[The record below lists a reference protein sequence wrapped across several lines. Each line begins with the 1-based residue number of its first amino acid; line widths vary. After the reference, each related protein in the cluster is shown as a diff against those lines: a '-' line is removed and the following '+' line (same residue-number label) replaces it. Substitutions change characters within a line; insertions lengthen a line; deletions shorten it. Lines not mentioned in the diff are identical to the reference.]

1 MRLFKTLLHSC
12 LVDFRKNMKQFIAI
26 VFIIGIAVT
35 LFTGLSSNSI
45 EFERRVND
53 VYSASN
59 GNLADIWLTVN
70 VDYDSDENDAD
81 LEKIKNIAGKGSSV
95 ETRTL
100 IPATVSDIGSYALV
114 YIDRP
119 TINKEYD
126 ATYYYDE
133 YDITKDFFFVDEQM
147 VNKYKYNTKQNF
159 SIGDKMPVSFDS
171 STLKSIK
178 DEFNNSYSDIIDE
191 IIKQIQESKDISF
204 SNKIVII
211 NFINK
216 NKDLIKE
223 MINTAFNKVF
233 SDDSVNL
240 EMKVNGIIKHPENIQ
255 NGTFSDCNFILSA
268 RTLINSIIDKISD
281 EINFDDIYSYIE
293 ESKIPDDT
301 KEEILKQLK
310 ENELMFNTLIYVEA
324 ESAKD
329 SVMNDENNEYVDIF
343 KSFYNQYVI
352 KLQNKNDVDS
362 VMDDIR
368 DYYLSTYPDDS
379 KIMALMDAENY
390 PSNAVIQNDIVQ
402 SKNLAYCF
410 PIIFF
415 VVAVLVVL
423 TTITQIMLKQRIQI
437 GTMKAIGI
445 ENKIILRYYLF
456 YMNFI
461 GFVGCA
467 LGLII
472 GPLLIPRVMNI
483 KYSLLYSLPTIGY
496 SFPFIAAFASL
507 GAVILC
513 ISLITYLII
522 RSELKLEPTESMRPK
537 APTMK
542 FKEKKSNKTVKNV
555 SLMMALRNIRVH
567 LSRSFMVVIGIMGC
581 TGLLISGMGIEDTIN
596 YGKDYDIAS
605 YLDCDYLLSYN
616 SGTKKESL
624 KEEILAIDGVKEMA
638 EYSQVQTTASYKE
651 KNVDMTIFYFSYTSP
666 FFKYDDSL
674 ADGHWDLNS
683 VAISESKADS
693 LGCKVG
699 DIIKFTYGNKSYEYV
714 VSYIFYAFSNNSLF
728 VYQETIPDLVETSTK
743 AWVNL
748 VKDSSGSFIVG
759 EKDIEQKF
767 LTIDGI
773 SSLTSREA
781 NNNRIESYM
790 SSIKSMT
797 NTIKIFALLLAVVVL
812 INLTIL
818 NFEERKRDIATLRV
832 LGFSRFEIAKSL
844 IYEVMILTIVGALIG
859 LALGFPLEYLV
870 LSTNI
875 TPLISYKYTIFWYTY
890 IFSFLLSVLTALV
903 VNILISYRINKI
915 NMAESLK
922 SIE

>member
-70 VDYDSDENDAD
+70 VDYDSDENDSD
-81 LEKIKNIAGKGSSV
+81 LENIKKIAGSGSSV

-100 IPATVSDIGSYALV
+100 IPATISDIGSYALV

-133 YDITKDFFFVDEQM
+133 YDITKDFFFVDEQL
-147 VNKYKYNTKQNF
+147 VSKYEYNTKKDF

-178 DEFNNSYSDIIDE
+178 EEFDNSYPEIIEE
-191 IIKQIQESKDISF
+191 IIKQIQDSKDISF
-204 SNKIVII
+204 SNKIILI
-211 NFINK
+211 NFINN
-216 NKDLIKE
+216 NKDLFKE
-223 MINTAFNKVF
+223 LINSAFNKVF
-233 SDDSVNL
+233 SNDSVNI

-268 RTLINSIIDKISD
+268 RTLINSIIDKVSD
-281 EINFDDIYSYIE
+281 ELNFDDLYTYIE
-293 ESKIPDDT
+293 ESSIPDEQKT
-301 KEEILKQLK
+301 EILEKLK

-352 KLQNKNDVDS
+352 KLKDKNETDNVIQEIREYYQN
-362 VMDDIR
+362 
-368 DYYLSTYPDDS
+368 TYPEDS

-402 SKNLAYCF
+402 SRNLAYCF

-415 VVAVLVVL
+415 VVAILVVL

-445 ENKIILRYYLF
+445 NKKTILCYYLF
-456 YMNFI
+456 YMDFI
-461 GFVGCA
+461 GFIGCV
-467 LGLII
+467 LGLIV

-496 SFPFIAAFASL
+496 SFPFVAGFSSLAAII
-507 GAVILC
+507 ILF
-513 ISLITYLII
+513 SLITYLII
-522 RSELKLEPTESMRPK
+522 RKELKLEPTESMRPK
-537 APTMK
+537 APSMK
-542 FKEKKSNKTVKNV
+542 FKEKKSNKTVKSV
-555 SLMMALRNIRVH
+555 SFMMALRNIRVH
-567 LSRSFMVVIGIMGC
+567 YSRSFMVIVGIMGC

-605 YLDCDYLLSYN
+605 YLDCDYLLTYN
-616 SGTKKESL
+616 SGTKKDTL
-624 KEEILAIDGVKEMA
+624 KEEILSIDGVKEMD
-638 EYSQVQTTASYKE
+638 EYSQVQTTVSFNE
-651 KNVDMTIFYFSYTSP
+651 KNVDMSIFYFSYLSP

-674 ADGHWDLNS
+674 EDGHWNLNS

-699 DIIKFTYGNKSYEYV
+699 DTIKFTYGNKSYEYE
-714 VSYIFYAFSNNSLF
+714 VSYIFYAFSNNCLF
-728 VYQETIPDLVETSTK
+728 IYSETLPDLVETSTK

-748 VKDSSGSFIVG
+748 SKDDSGNFKVA
-759 EKDIEQKF
+759 EKEIEEKF
-767 LTIDGI
+767 LAIDGI
-773 SSLTSREA
+773 SSLTSRDA
-781 NNNRIESYM
+781 NNKRIESYM

-890 IFSFLLSVLTALV
+890 IFSFLLSVLTAFV

>member
-70 VDYDSDENDAD
+70 VDYDSDENDSD
-81 LEKIKNIAGKGSSV
+81 LENIKKIAGSGSSV

-100 IPATVSDIGSYALV
+100 IPATISDIGSYALV

-133 YDITKDFFFVDEQM
+133 YDITKDFFFVDEQL
-147 VNKYKYNTKQNF
+147 VSKYEYNTKKDF

-178 DEFNNSYSDIIDE
+178 EEFDDSYPEIIEE
-191 IIKQIQESKDISF
+191 IIKQIQDSKDISF
-204 SNKIVII
+204 SNKIILI
-211 NFINK
+211 NFINN
-216 NKDLIKE
+216 NKDLFKE
-223 MINTAFNKVF
+223 LINSAFNKVF
-233 SDDSVNL
+233 SNDSVNI

-268 RTLINSIIDKISD
+268 RTLINSIIDKVSD
-281 EINFDDIYSYIE
+281 ELNFDDLYTYIE
-293 ESKIPDDT
+293 ESSIPDEQKT
-301 KEEILKQLK
+301 EILEKLK

-352 KLQNKNDVDS
+352 KLKDKNETDNVIQEIREYYQN
-362 VMDDIR
+362 
-368 DYYLSTYPDDS
+368 TYPEDS

-402 SKNLAYCF
+402 SRNLAYCF

-415 VVAVLVVL
+415 VVAILVVL

-445 ENKIILRYYLF
+445 NKKTILCYYLF
-456 YMNFI
+456 YMDFI
-461 GFVGCA
+461 GFIGCV
-467 LGLII
+467 LGLIV

-496 SFPFIAAFASL
+496 SFPFVAGFSSLAAII
-507 GAVILC
+507 ILF
-513 ISLITYLII
+513 SLITYLII
-522 RSELKLEPTESMRPK
+522 RKELKLEPTESMRPK
-537 APTMK
+537 APSMK
-542 FKEKKSNKTVKNV
+542 FKEKKSNKTVKSV
-555 SLMMALRNIRVH
+555 SFMMALRNIRVH
-567 LSRSFMVVIGIMGC
+567 YSRSFMVIVGIMGC

-605 YLDCDYLLSYN
+605 YLDCDYLLTYN
-616 SGTKKESL
+616 SGTKKDTL
-624 KEEILAIDGVKEMA
+624 KEEILSIDGVKEMD
-638 EYSQVQTTASYKE
+638 EYSQVQTTVSFNE
-651 KNVDMTIFYFSYTSP
+651 KNVDMSIFYFSYLSP

-674 ADGHWDLNS
+674 EDGHWNLNS

-699 DIIKFTYGNKSYEYV
+699 DTIKFTYGNKSYEYE
-714 VSYIFYAFSNNSLF
+714 VSYIFYAFSNNCLF
-728 VYQETIPDLVETSTK
+728 IYSETLPDLVETSTK

-748 VKDSSGSFIVG
+748 SKDDSGNFKVA
-759 EKDIEQKF
+759 EKEIEEKF
-767 LTIDGI
+767 LAIDGI
-773 SSLTSREA
+773 SSLTSRDA
-781 NNNRIESYM
+781 NNKRIESYM

-844 IYEVMILTIVGALIG
+844 IYEVMILTIIGALIG

-890 IFSFLLSVLTALV
+890 IFSFLLSVLTAFV

>member
-1 MRLFKTLLHSC
+1 
-12 LVDFRKNMKQFIAI
+12 
-26 VFIIGIAVT
+26 
-35 LFTGLSSNSI
+35 
-45 EFERRVND
+45 
-53 VYSASN
+53 
-59 GNLADIWLTVN
+59 
-70 VDYDSDENDAD
+70 
-81 LEKIKNIAGKGSSV
+81 
-95 ETRTL
+95 
-100 IPATVSDIGSYALV
+100 
-114 YIDRP
+114 
-119 TINKEYD
+119 
-126 ATYYYDE
+126 
-133 YDITKDFFFVDEQM
+133 
-147 VNKYKYNTKQNF
+147 
-159 SIGDKMPVSFDS
+159 MPVSFDS

-461 GFVGCA
+461 GFVGCV
-467 LGLII
+467 LGLTI

-496 SFPFIAAFASL
+496 SFPFIAGFASL

-542 FKEKKSNKTVKNV
+542 FKEKKAIK
-555 SLMMALRNIRVH
+555 
-567 LSRSFMVVIGIMGC
+567 
-581 TGLLISGMGIEDTIN
+581 LLKM
-596 YGKDYDIAS
+596 
-605 YLDCDYLLSYN
+605 
-616 SGTKKESL
+616 
-624 KEEILAIDGVKEMA
+624 
-638 EYSQVQTTASYKE
+638 
-651 KNVDMTIFYFSYTSP
+651 
-666 FFKYDDSL
+666 
-674 ADGHWDLNS
+674 
-683 VAISESKADS
+683 
-693 LGCKVG
+693 
-699 DIIKFTYGNKSYEYV
+699 
-714 VSYIFYAFSNNSLF
+714 
-728 VYQETIPDLVETSTK
+728 LV
-743 AWVNL
+743 
-748 VKDSSGSFIVG
+748 
-759 EKDIEQKF
+759 
-767 LTIDGI
+767 
-773 SSLTSREA
+773 
-781 NNNRIESYM
+781 
-790 SSIKSMT
+790 
-797 NTIKIFALLLAVVVL
+797 
-812 INLTIL
+812 
-818 NFEERKRDIATLRV
+818 
-832 LGFSRFEIAKSL
+832 
-844 IYEVMILTIVGALIG
+844 
-859 LALGFPLEYLV
+859 
-870 LSTNI
+870 
-875 TPLISYKYTIFWYTY
+875 
-890 IFSFLLSVLTALV
+890 
-903 VNILISYRINKI
+903 
-915 NMAESLK
+915 
-922 SIE
+922 

>member
-53 VYSASN
+53 VYSTSN

-70 VDYDSDENDAD
+70 VDYDSDENDSD
-81 LEKIKNIAGKGSSV
+81 LENIKKIAGSGSSV

-133 YDITKDFFFVDEQM
+133 YDITKDFFFVDEQL
-147 VNKYKYNTKQNF
+147 VSKYEYNTKKDF

-178 DEFNNSYSDIIDE
+178 EEFDDSYPEIIEE
-191 IIKQIQESKDISF
+191 IIKQIQDSKDISF
-204 SNKIVII
+204 SNKIILI
-211 NFINK
+211 NFINN
-216 NKDLIKE
+216 NKDLFKE
-223 MINTAFNKVF
+223 LINSAFNKVF
-233 SDDSVNL
+233 ANDSVNI

-268 RTLINSIIDKISD
+268 RTLINSIIDKVSD
-281 EINFDDIYSYIE
+281 ELNFDDLYTYIE
-293 ESKIPDDT
+293 ESSIPDEQKT
-301 KEEILKQLK
+301 EILEKLK

-352 KLQNKNDVDS
+352 KLKDKNETDNVIQEIREYYQN
-362 VMDDIR
+362 
-368 DYYLSTYPDDS
+368 TYPEDS
-379 KIMALMDAENY
+379 KIMALMEAENY

-402 SKNLAYCF
+402 SRNLAYCF

-415 VVAVLVVL
+415 VVAILVVL

-445 ENKIILRYYLF
+445 NKKTILCYYLF
-456 YMNFI
+456 YMDFI
-461 GFVGCA
+461 GFIGCV
-467 LGLII
+467 LGLIV

-496 SFPFIAAFASL
+496 SFPFVAGFSSLAAII
-507 GAVILC
+507 ILF
-513 ISLITYLII
+513 SLITYLII
-522 RSELKLEPTESMRPK
+522 RKELKLEPTESMRPK
-537 APTMK
+537 APSMK
-542 FKEKKSNKTVKNV
+542 FKEKKSNKTVKSV
-555 SLMMALRNIRVH
+555 SFMMALRNIRVH
-567 LSRSFMVVIGIMGC
+567 YSRSFMVIVGIMGC

-605 YLDCDYLLSYN
+605 YLDCDYLLTYN
-616 SGTKKESL
+616 SGTKKDTL
-624 KEEILAIDGVKEMA
+624 KEEILSIDGVKEID
-638 EYSQVQTTASYKE
+638 EYSQVQTTVSFNE
-651 KNVDMTIFYFSYTSP
+651 KNVDMSIFYFSYLSP

-674 ADGHWDLNS
+674 EDGHWNLNS

-699 DIIKFTYGNKSYEYV
+699 DTIKFTYGNKSYEYE
-714 VSYIFYAFSNNSLF
+714 VSYIFYAFSNNCLF
-728 VYQETIPDLVETSTK
+728 IYSETLPDLVETSTK
-743 AWVNL
+743 ARVNL
-748 VKDSSGSFIVG
+748 SKDDGGDFKVG
-759 EKDIEQKF
+759 EKEIEQKF
-767 LTIDGI
+767 LAIDGI

-781 NNNRIESYM
+781 NNKRIESYM

-890 IFSFLLSVLTALV
+890 IFSFLLSVLTAFV

>member
-70 VDYDSDENDAD
+70 VDYDSDENDSD
-81 LEKIKNIAGKGSSV
+81 LENIKKIAGSGSSV

-100 IPATVSDIGSYALV
+100 IPATISDIGSYALV

-133 YDITKDFFFVDEQM
+133 YDITKDFFFVDEQL
-147 VNKYKYNTKQNF
+147 VSKYEYNTKKDF

-178 DEFNNSYSDIIDE
+178 EEFDNSYPEIIEE
-191 IIKQIQESKDISF
+191 IIKQIQDSKDISF
-204 SNKIVII
+204 SNKIILI
-211 NFINK
+211 NFINN
-216 NKDLIKE
+216 NKDLFKE
-223 MINTAFNKVF
+223 LINSAFNKVF
-233 SDDSVNL
+233 SNDSVNI

-268 RTLINSIIDKISD
+268 RTLINSIIDKVSD
-281 EINFDDIYSYIE
+281 ELNFDDLYTYIE
-293 ESKIPDDT
+293 ESSIPDEQ
-301 KEEILKQLK
+301 KIEILEKLK

-352 KLQNKNDVDS
+352 KLKDKNETDNVIQEIREYYQN
-362 VMDDIR
+362 
-368 DYYLSTYPDDS
+368 TYPEDS

-402 SKNLAYCF
+402 SRNLAYCF

-415 VVAVLVVL
+415 VVAILVVL

-445 ENKIILRYYLF
+445 NKKTILCYYLF
-456 YMNFI
+456 YMDFI
-461 GFVGCA
+461 GFIGCV
-467 LGLII
+467 LGLIV

-496 SFPFIAAFASL
+496 SFPFVAGFSSLAAII
-507 GAVILC
+507 ILF
-513 ISLITYLII
+513 SLITYLII
-522 RSELKLEPTESMRPK
+522 RKELKLEPTESMRPK
-537 APTMK
+537 APSMK
-542 FKEKKSNKTVKNV
+542 FKEKKSNKTVKSV
-555 SLMMALRNIRVH
+555 SFMMALRNIRVH
-567 LSRSFMVVIGIMGC
+567 YSRSFMVIVGIMGC

-605 YLDCDYLLSYN
+605 YLDCDYLLTYN
-616 SGTKKESL
+616 SGTKKDTL
-624 KEEILAIDGVKEMA
+624 KEEILSIDGVKEMD
-638 EYSQVQTTASYKE
+638 EYSQVQTTVSFNE
-651 KNVDMTIFYFSYTSP
+651 KNVDMSIFYFSYLSP
-666 FFKYDDSL
+666 FFKYDESL
-674 ADGHWDLNS
+674 EDGHWNLNS

-699 DIIKFTYGNKSYEYV
+699 DTIKFTYGNKSYEYE
-714 VSYIFYAFSNNSLF
+714 VSYIFYAFSNNCLF
-728 VYQETIPDLVETSTK
+728 IYSETLPDLVETSTK

-748 VKDSSGSFIVG
+748 SKDDSGNFKVA
-759 EKDIEQKF
+759 EKEIEEKF
-767 LTIDGI
+767 LAIDGI
-773 SSLTSREA
+773 SSLTSRDA
-781 NNNRIESYM
+781 NTKRIESYM

-890 IFSFLLSVLTALV
+890 IFSFLLSVLTAFV